1 MSPRIRT
8 TLAALT
14 LAALAVTSAGCSN
27 TETTASTAK
36 AAEKAGIGTGGRD
49 KAEAVEADPGVQ
61 ALVPATVAD
70 AGVLTVVTDP
80 TYAPMEFTDDKG
92 AIIGLDP
99 DVAVAVARKMGLE
112 AKLEKGDF
120 NGIIAGI
127 EAGRYDASW
136 ASFSVTAERQQKVDM
151 VSYINSGTS
160 VLVAKGN
167 PDKIGA
173 ITDLCGRTVA
183 AQTGNTQVLTT
194 LPAFQKDCADA
205 GLDKIT
211 ELVLPQ
217 QDNVNQAVST
227 GRADA
232 LLADS
237 ALTAY
242 YAQLQPD
249 AFTQVE
255 DIFVEPALLGAIT
268 KKDTGLAA
276 AVEAAVTSLIEDGT
290 YAELLDAWGLAAAA
304 IDASGVNQG

>member
-8 TLAALT
+8 TIAALT
-14 LAALAVTSAGCSN
+14 LAAIGATSAGCSN
-27 TETTASTAK
+27 TESTAD
-36 AAEKAGIGTGGRD
+36 AAHQAGIGVGGRQ
-49 KAEAVEADPGVQ
+49 KAEAVKADPKIA
-61 ALVPATVAD
+61 ALVPKTIAD

-92 AIIGLDP
+92 AIVGLDA
-99 DVAVAVARKMGLE
+99 DVAVAVAHRMGLD
-112 AKLEKGDF
+112 ATFEKGDF

-136 ASFSVTAERQQKVDM
+136 ASFSVTPDRQRRVDM

-160 VLVAKGN
+160 VLVPHGN
-167 PDKIGA
+167 PDKVGA
-173 ITDLCGRTVA
+173 ITDLCGKTVA
-183 AQTGNTQVLTT
+183 AQTGNTAALTT
-194 LPAFQKDCADA
+194 LPAFQKDCAAA
-205 GLDKIT
+205 GRPKIT
-211 ELVLPQ
+211 ELILPQ

-249 AFTQVE
+249 AFTQVD
-255 DIFVEPALLGAIT
+255 DIFVQPALLGAIT
-268 KKDTGLAA
+268 KKNTGLAA
-276 AVEAAVTSLIEDGT
+276 AIEAAVGSLIADGT
-290 YAELLDAWGLAAAA
+290 YAEILDAWGLGAAA
-304 IDASGVNQG
+304 IDKSGVNQG

>member
-27 TETTASTAK
+27 TESTAD

-49 KAEAVEADPGVQ
+49 RAEAVKTDPDVQ
-61 ALVPATVAD
+61 ALVPATIAD

-92 AIIGLDP
+92 AIVGLDP
-99 DVAVAVARKMGLE
+99 DIAVAVAHKMGVE
-112 AKLEKGDF
+112 AKFEKGDF

-136 ASFSVTAERQQKVDM
+136 ASFSVTAERQQRVDM
-151 VSYINSGTS
+151 VSYVNSGTS
-160 VLVAKGN
+160 VLVPHGN
-167 PDKIGA
+167 PDKVAA
-173 ITDLCGRTVA
+173 ITDLCGKTVA
-183 AQTGNTQVLTT
+183 AQTGNTQALTT
-194 LPAFQKDCADA
+194 LPAFQEDCADA
-205 GLDKIT
+205 GLAKIT
-211 ELVLPQ
+211 ELILPQ

-249 AFTQVE
+249 AFSQVD

-276 AVEAAVTSLIEDGT
+276 AIEAAVTSLIEDGT
-290 YAELLDAWGLAAAA
+290 YADLLDAWGLSAAA

>member
-8 TLAALT
+8 TLATLT
-14 LAALAVTSAGCSN
+14 LLTLGAVSTGCSN
-27 TETTASTAK
+27 TESTAD
-36 AAEKAGIGTGGRD
+36 AAKEAGIGTGGRE
-49 KAEAVEADPGVQ
+49 KAEAVKADPEVE

-92 AIIGLDP
+92 AIVGLDP
-99 DVAVAVARKMGLE
+99 DIAVAVARKMGLD
-112 AKLEKGDF
+112 AKFDKGDF

-136 ASFSVTAERQQKVDM
+136 ASFSVTPDRQQKVDM

-160 VLVAKGN
+160 VLVPHGN
-167 PDKIGA
+167 PDKVA
-173 ITDLCGRTVA
+173 AVTDLCGKTVA
-183 AQTGNTQVLTT
+183 AQTGNTQALTT
-194 LPAFQKDCADA
+194 LPAFQKQCADA
-205 GLDKIT
+205 GLGKIT
-211 ELVLPQ
+211 ELILPQ

-249 AFTQVE
+249 AFTHVE

-276 AVEAAVTSLIEDGT
+276 AISAAVTSLIEDGT
-290 YAELLDAWGLAAAA
+290 YAELLDAWGLSAAA
-304 IDASGVNQG
+304 IDASGVNQA

>member
-14 LAALAVTSAGCSN
+14 LAALAATGAGCSN
-27 TETTASTAK
+27 TETTESTAK
-36 AAEKAGIGTGGRD
+36 AAEKAGIGTGGRE
-49 KAEAVEADPGVQ
+49 KAEAVETDPDVQ
-61 ALVPATVAD
+61 ALVPASIVD

-92 AIIGLDP
+92 DIIGLDP
-99 DVAVAVARKMGLE
+99 DIAVAVAHKMGVE
-112 AKLEKGDF
+112 AKFEKGDF

-136 ASFSVTAERQQKVDM
+136 ASFSVTPERQQKVDM
-151 VSYINSGTS
+151 VSYVNSGTS
-160 VLVAKGN
+160 VLVPHGN
-167 PDKIGA
+167 PDEIAA
-173 ITDLCGRTVA
+173 ITDLCGKTVA

-205 GLDKIT
+205 GLAKIT

-232 LLADS
+232 LLADG

-249 AFTQVE
+249 AFSQVD

-276 AVEAAVTSLIEDGT
+276 AIEAAVNSLIEDGT
-290 YAELLDAWGLAAAA
+290 YADLLEAWGLSAAE